1 MSDFVDDPRV
11 IFVEG
16 DICDRQVVA
25 SAMEGHHAVLHF
37 AAESHVDRSIDG
49 SERFITT
56 NCVGTNT
63 LCDLAGQMEIER
75 FVHVSTDETYG
86 STKRG
91 SFTEQDKLAP
101 SSPYSASKAASD
113 LIAMGHHITHGLPV
127 IVTRSSNN
135 YGPFQFP
142 EKLIPL
148 FVTNL
153 LDGLQVPLYGDGT
166 NIRDWIHVADNCAAI
181 HHVLQSGEEGEI
193 YNIGAGNEI
202 SNLEL
207 TQMLLDLC
215 ELDESSVIY
224 VEDRPGHDFRY
235 SVDSAKVRDLG
246 WNPRIDLEI
255 GLAETGDWYRNNQT
269 WWRPKK
275 AAQQ

>member
-11 IFVEG
+11 VFVEG
-16 DICDRQVVA
+16 DICDRQAVA
-25 SAMEGHHAVLHF
+25 SAIEGHHAILHF

-49 SERFITT
+49 SERFVTT

-86 STKRG
+86 STTQG
-91 SFTEQDKLAP
+91 SFTEEDKLAP

-127 IVTRSSNN
+127 TVTRSSNN

-215 ELDESSVIY
+215 ELDESRVIH
-224 VEDRPGHDFRY
+224 VKDRPGHDFRY
-235 SVDSAKVRDLG
+235 SVDSRKLRDLG
-246 WNPRIDLEI
+246 WSPQIDLEA
-255 GLAETGDWYRNNQT
+255 GLAETVDWYRENET

-275 AAQQ
+275 AGQQ

>member
-1 MSDFVDDPRV
+1 
-11 IFVEG
+11 
-16 DICDRQVVA
+16 
-25 SAMEGHHAVLHF
+25 
-37 AAESHVDRSIDG
+37 
-49 SERFITT
+49 
-56 NCVGTNT
+56 
-63 LCDLAGQMEIER
+63 MEIER

-86 STKRG
+86 STTQG
-91 SFTEQDKLAP
+91 SFTEEDKLAP

-127 IVTRSSNN
+127 TVTRSSNN

-166 NIRDWIHVADNCAAI
+166 NIRDWIHVNDNCAAI

-215 ELDESSVIY
+215 ELDESRVIH
-224 VEDRPGHDFRY
+224 VKDRPGHDFRY
-235 SVDSAKVRDLG
+235 SVDSRKLRDLG
-246 WNPRIDLEI
+246 WSPQIDLEA
-255 GLAETGDWYRNNQT
+255 GLAETVDWYRENET

-275 AAQQ
+275 AGQQ

>member
-1 MSDFVDDPRV
+1 MCIRDS
-11 IFVEG
+11 
-16 DICDRQVVA
+16 
-25 SAMEGHHAVLHF
+25 
-37 AAESHVDRSIDG
+37 
-49 SERFITT
+49 
-56 NCVGTNT
+56 
-63 LCDLAGQMEIER
+63 
-75 FVHVSTDETYG
+75 
-86 STKRG
+86 
-91 SFTEQDKLAP
+91 
-101 SSPYSASKAASD
+101 
-113 LIAMGHHITHGLPV
+113 HITHGLPV

-166 NIRDWIHVADNCAAI
+166 NIRDWIHVGDNCAAI

-255 GLAETGDWYRNNQT
+255 GLAETVDWYRNNQT